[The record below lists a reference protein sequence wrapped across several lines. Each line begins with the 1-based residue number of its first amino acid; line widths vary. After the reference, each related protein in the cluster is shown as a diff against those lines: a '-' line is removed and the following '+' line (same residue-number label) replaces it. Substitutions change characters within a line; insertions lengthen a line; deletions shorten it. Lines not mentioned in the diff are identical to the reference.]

1 MKSLTTTWGRLT
13 VRVLEP
19 ETCGEAVVNAV
30 FCHGYGAPG
39 TDLVPLGQ
47 MLTELEPQLS
57 ERVRFIFPEAPHD
70 LADLGMYGGR
80 AWWNLD
86 IFQLQQAVA
95 SGQYRDLVN
104 ESPAELPETREY
116 FQQMLTEC
124 AAATGLPPG
133 RTILGGF
140 SQGAMLSLDA
150 CLHAKERPAGLV
162 YWSGSYINQQE
173 WRERMTRL
181 SGLPVYQSHGRYDP
195 ILPFNLAVQLKD
207 DLTTAGNPV
216 QFLEFAGQHEIPLL
230 ALKQTAEFLRK
241 LYDA

>member
-1 MKSLTTTWGRLT
+1 MKSLTATWERLA
-13 VRVLEP
+13 VRILEP
-19 ETCGEAVVNAV
+19 DESGAAVLNAV

-47 MLTELEPQLS
+47 MLTELEPRLTQ
-57 ERVRFIFPEAPHD
+57 RVRFIFPEAPHD
-70 LADLGMYGGR
+70 LAELGMYGGR

-86 IFQLQQAVA
+86 IFQLQQAVT

-104 ESPAELPETREY
+104 ESPTELPETREQ
-116 FQQMLTEC
+116 FQKLLTEC
-124 AAATGLPPG
+124 AAATGLSSG

-150 CLHAKERPAGLV
+150 CLHLEERPAGLV
-162 YWSGSYINQQE
+162 FWSGSYINQQV
-173 WRERMTRL
+173 WRERMARM

-195 ILPFNLAVQLKD
+195 ILPFDLAVQLRE
-207 DLTTAGNPV
+207 DLTNSGNSV

-241 LYDA
+241 LSDA